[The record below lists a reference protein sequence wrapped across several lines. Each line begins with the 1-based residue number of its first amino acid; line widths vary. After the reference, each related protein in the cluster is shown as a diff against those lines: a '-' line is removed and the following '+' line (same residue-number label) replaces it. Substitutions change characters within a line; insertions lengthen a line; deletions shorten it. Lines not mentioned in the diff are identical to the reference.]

1 MSSSGHVGAIHEMSV
16 SWWSGPGSPA
26 DAGAPMRCQER
37 GSLHDGVSWGSCGS
51 VSSPHGVCEMR
62 VSSVCAVLSSELV
75 LVQRLP
81 LNLIE

>member
-1 MSSSGHVGAIHEMSV
+1 
-16 SWWSGPGSPA
+16 
-26 DAGAPMRCQER
+26 MRCQER